1 MNVNVI
7 LKSLLVL
14 LLTSLCPSLAAQQIA
29 LTFDD
34 APLSDGPI
42 FSGNER
48 TQKLIEHLKQQ
59 KIEQVTF
66 FVVTGNIN
74 EQSNKRLE
82 KYADAGHLLANHTHS
97 HQWIRVLGTAA
108 YLRDIQRADS
118 ILRPMKGF
126 APWFRYPFLDEG
138 RTKSSRDS
146 IRQQLVEMRLING
159 YVTIDN
165 YDWYLN
171 GLLRKALQE
180 KRKVNYDKLR
190 SVYLDHLWNS
200 IQFYDGI
207 ARRILGRSPRHV
219 LLLHENDLAAYF
231 LTDLIKLLN
240 AKGWEI
246 ISPTEAYED
255 PIAGIVPDVL
265 FNGQGRVAA
274 MAKEKGFASK
284 DLVQEAEDEAYLDEL
299 VRIRKVFE

>member
-1 MNVNVI
+1 MNII
-7 LKSLLVL
+7 LKSFLILLP
-14 LLTSLCPSLAAQQIA
+14 TSLCTSLPAQEIA

-34 APLSDGPI
+34 APLPDGPI

-48 TQKLIEHLKQQ
+48 TQKLIDHLKQQ

-108 YLRDIQRADS
+108 YMRDIKRADS

-126 APWFRYPFLDEG
+126 TPWFRYPFLDEG
-138 RTKSSRDS
+138 RTTSSRDS
-146 IRQQLVEMRLING
+146 IRQYLVEKRLTNG

-171 GLLRKALQE
+171 GLLRKAIQE

-200 IQFYDGI
+200 IQFYDNI
-207 ARRILGRSPRHV
+207 AQRILGRSPRHV

-231 LTDLIKLLN
+231 LTDLIKLLK
-240 AKGWEI
+240 AKGWKI
-246 ISPTEAYED
+246 ISPTEAYKD
-255 PIAGIVPDVL
+255 PMAGIEPDVL

-274 MAKEKGFASK
+274 MAKEKGLASK
-284 DLVQEAEDEAYLDEL
+284 DLVQEAEDEVYLDEL
-299 VRIRKVFE
+299 VKVKKVFE